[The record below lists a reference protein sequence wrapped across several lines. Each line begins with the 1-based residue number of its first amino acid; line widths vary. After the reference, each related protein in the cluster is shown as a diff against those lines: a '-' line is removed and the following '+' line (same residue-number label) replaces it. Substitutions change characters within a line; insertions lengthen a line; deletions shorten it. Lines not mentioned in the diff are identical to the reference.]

1 MTISSTVGANVLR
14 LRKFRKMSQVQ
25 LAELSGLT
33 RSSISNL
40 ETGHQNVRID
50 TLALIAR
57 ALGVAPDSLLGLS
70 SGEMFSQGYQEGY
83 QEGFREGMVA
93 AQGSGNGR

>member
-70 SGEMFSQGYQEGY
+70 SGEMFSQGYQEG
-83 QEGFREGMVA
+83 FRDGMAA
-93 AQGSGNGR
+93 AQGGGNGR